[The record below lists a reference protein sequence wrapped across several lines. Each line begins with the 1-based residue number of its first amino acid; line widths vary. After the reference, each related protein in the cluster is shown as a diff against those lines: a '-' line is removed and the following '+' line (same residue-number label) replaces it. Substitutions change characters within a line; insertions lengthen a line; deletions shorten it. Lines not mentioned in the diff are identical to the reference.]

1 MISMN
6 NLKNRKS
13 IEAHAPTVT
22 VGPDAGMFRGADH
35 FAIQGAVDYV
45 ARLGGGEVQILPGD
59 YVLRNAI
66 LLSDSVMLRGCGAKS
81 VLTKAASR
89 TVEVAQDCVG
99 SRWFVDVKNSEG
111 FHVGDGITISSNL
124 IDGAEGRQHSIHTIV
139 GVEGQR
145 IFLDSQPRMEH
156 WLSGKAI
163 VTSIHSLVEV
173 RGAKNVCIREIHLRG
188 NQSENDCLDGNYGA
202 AIFMRDSEN
211 ILVENV
217 SVTDFNGDAISWQTC
232 HDVTV
237 ENCVIRDVA
246 TLGLHPG
253 TGSQRP
259 IMRDNEVRSCMRGI
273 YFCWDVNNGLAENNR
288 VYDCREHG
296 ISLGHRDTENIV
308 RGNEVNDCHVAGIF
322 FRPERGADK
331 TAHRT
336 LVEENI
342 VRCPTD
348 YAEACGI
355 SVVRGV
361 EDVVLRHNKI
371 EIAEKHRENAIV
383 IDEAAVR
390 TVLENNEIKIL
401 K

>member
-1 MISMN
+1 MK
-6 NLKNRKS
+6 NLRNRKS
-13 IEAHAPTVT
+13 IEAHLPTVT

-45 ARLGGGEVQILPGD
+45 ARLGGGEVQLLPGD

-66 LLSDSVMLRGCGAKS
+66 LLADGVTLRGCGAGS
-81 VLTKAASR
+81 TLSKASSQKIELAS
-89 TVEVAQDCVG
+89 DGNGVG
-99 SRWFVDVKNSEG
+99 WFVDVQSSEG
-111 FHVGDGITISSNL
+111 FGIGDGITISSDL
-124 IDGAEGRQHSIHTIV
+124 IDGAEGRQHSIHTVV
-139 GVEGQR
+139 GVEGRR

-163 VTSIHSLVEV
+163 VNSTHSLVEL
-173 RGAKNVCIREIHLRG
+173 RGARDVAIREIQLRG
-188 NQSENDCLDGNYGA
+188 NRAENDWLDGNYGA

-211 ILVENV
+211 ILVDHV
-217 SVTDFNGDAISWQTC
+217 AVADFNGDAISWQTC

-259 IMRDNEVRSCMRGI
+259 IMRCNEIHRCKDGI
-273 YFCWDVNNGLAENNR
+273 YFCWNVNHGLAEDNR
-288 VYDCREHG
+288 VFDCAGNG
-296 ISLGHRDTENIV
+296 ISIGHCDTENIV
-308 RGNEVNDCHVAGIF
+308 RGNEVSDCRESGIF
-322 FRPERGADK
+322 FRPERGAEK

-336 LVEENI
+336 LIEENV
-342 VRCPTD
+342 VRCPAD
-348 YAEACGI
+348 HAEARGI

-361 EDVVLRHNKI
+361 EDVLIRNNKI
-371 EIAEKHRENAIV
+371 EIAEQHRENAIV
-383 IDEAAVR
+383 VDEAAVR
-390 TVLENNEIKIL
+390 TVLENNQIKIL